1 MLRQLRAW
9 VDTYFKMP
17 QGDIHAR
24 GHTLASPRTVRASFP
39 DNKFK
44 VQLIIYVSLISPPF
58 PYRRDEPLGRIPGLG
73 LLDPVSAGP
82 LHSAGAPLHPPPPH
96 LAKMST
102 DCARV
107 PWGGRIESPAVR
119 AFPHTPWGVGVGLG
133 VLAAPNPPCGGAIL
147 QVPK

>member
-1 MLRQLRAW
+1 
-9 VDTYFKMP
+9 MP

-24 GHTLASPRTVRASFP
+24 GHTLASPRMLRASFP

-44 VQLIIYVSLISPPF
+44 VQLIIYVSLTSHLT
-58 PYRRDEPLGRIPGLG
+58 PYRRDEPLGRLPGLVCQ
-73 LLDPVSAGP
+73 DPVSPGS
-82 LHSAGAPLHPPPPH
+82 LHSAGAPLHSPPPH

-119 AFPHTPWGVGVGLG
+119 AFPHTPWGFGVGLG
-133 VLAAPNPPCGGAIL
+133 VLTAPNPPCGGAIL